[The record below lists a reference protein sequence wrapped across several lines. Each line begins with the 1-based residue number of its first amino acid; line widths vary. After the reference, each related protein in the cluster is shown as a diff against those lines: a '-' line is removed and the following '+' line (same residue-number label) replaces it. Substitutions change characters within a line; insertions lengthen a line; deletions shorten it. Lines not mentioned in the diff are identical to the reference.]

1 MSNLTLRGLDEE
13 TSARLKQLAQ
23 SRGVSVNRYALE
35 LLRGGLGLVPRTRG
49 ERYHDLDH
57 LAGTWSETDAREF
70 ADALAALP
78 AAASK
83 TSFPERR

>member
-13 TSARLKQLAQ
+13 TSARLKQAAQ
-23 SRGVSVNRYALE
+23 SRGVSVNRHALE
-35 LLRGGLGLVPRTRG
+35 LLRRGLGLVPRSRG

-70 ADALAALP
+70 ADALAAFEQIDEALW
-78 AAASK
+78 
-83 TSFPERR
+83 R